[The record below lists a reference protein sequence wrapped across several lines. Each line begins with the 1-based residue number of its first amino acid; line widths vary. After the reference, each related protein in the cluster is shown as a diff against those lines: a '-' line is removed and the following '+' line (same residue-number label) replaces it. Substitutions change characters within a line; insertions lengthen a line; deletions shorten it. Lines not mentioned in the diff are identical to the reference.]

1 MCYLVEVYDNKMS
14 LLRRFTK
21 TANDTNEVR
30 QAITI
35 HPVEIDSF
43 IVRSW
48 GFAYNV
54 MPDKE
59 TPFDS
64 KKIGFA
70 TTKLF
75 HQRYPKNKVDSTKS
89 QQ

>member
-1 MCYLVEVYDNKMS
+1 MEVYDTNMS
-14 LLRRFTK
+14 LIRRFTK
-21 TANDTNEVR
+21 TAKDTNEVNHT
-30 QAITI
+30 ITL

-43 IVRSW
+43 VVRSW

-75 HQRYPKNKVDSTKS
+75 HERYPKNKVDSTKN
-89 QQ
+89 Q